1 MEGYEKFKEQVMR
14 MTGLDLSLYKERQ
27 MKRRIESLI
36 KRHQIDSY
44 ETILKSLRATRKY
57 LMSLSII

>member
-1 MEGYEKFKEQVMR
+1 MEGYEKFKEQIFR
-14 MTGLDLSLYKERQ
+14 LTGLDLSLYKERQ

-44 ETILKSLRATRKY
+44 EDYFKVLKK
-57 LMSLSII
+57 